1 MGYKGDWTTPGLH
14 EDMFLWTLQVNKWY
28 HVWNFGKQRILHPS
42 ILKESSN
49 TSIFF
54 GYICITKFWFIC
66 YCWHVNKSIQ
76 SFHLKKL
83 TSQWADLCKSYLVE
97 AQWYHRGHIPT
108 LNEYLDNACVSIS
121 GPVAL
126 MHVHFLTSVSSI
138 KEIHQCI
145 ERTENI
151 VRYVS
156 LIFRLTDDLGTSLV
170 RPLINYQIYC
180 YTSRF
185 CYIKLHKLLFHYIF
199 AFSLPFRRHLLTL
212 TFSCSF

>member
-1 MGYKGDWTTPGLH
+1 MGYKGDWTTPRLY
-14 EDMFLWTLQVNKWY
+14 EDMFLWPLQLNKWY
-28 HVWNFGKQRILHPS
+28 QVWNFGKQRTPHS
-42 ILKESSN
+42 SVLKESSN

-54 GYICITKFWFIC
+54 SYMCITKLFFIDLWLPTLLTNQFRVF
-66 YCWHVNKSIQ
+66 Y
-76 SFHLKKL
+76 FKKL
-83 TSQWADLCKSYLVE
+83 TSQWTDLCKSYLVE

-138 KEIHQCI
+138 KEIHHCI
-145 ERTENI
+145 ERSENI

-170 RPLINYQIYC
+170 RRLINY
-180 YTSRF
+180 
-185 CYIKLHKLLFHYIF
+185 
-199 AFSLPFRRHLLTL
+199 
-212 TFSCSF
+212 